1 MTPRAASRATMFAL
15 FLTLSPVLLL
25 AMRTPAQA
33 EEEFDVLSQPA
44 VPSHLASKSLIYSI
58 RKFGERYFAVGIQG
72 HILYSDDGGDTWTQ
86 AAVPV
91 RSSLLSIDFPTPEQ
105 GWAVGH
111 EGVILHSSDGGKTWV
126 KQYDGIRYA
135 REGLAFYQQ
144 LAAADPD
151 NELYAAL
158 VEEMQLAVEQGA
170 DKPFFKVKCQNDK
183 RCNAVGAYGIAV
195 VTFDGGQTWENAMY
209 RNENDNFN
217 HMFDYAPLPTPG
229 RYFIAGEAGL
239 FLIADLNERNARR
252 TYSVPWEGSFFSS
265 AATADGAIVMGGLR
279 GRMFRTSDEGD
290 TWIVVQKPETSS
302 IVAIIRLKDHRLVA
316 VGAAG
321 EVLVS
326 TDNGDTF
333 TAAAVERFGPLS
345 SVAEGPGDTLLLG
358 GLKGIKKVAL
368 PR

>member
-1 MTPRAASRATMFAL
+1 MTPRAAPRAAILVL
-15 FLTLSPVLLL
+15 FLPVWLSLW
-25 AMRTPAQA
+25 APARA
-33 EEEFDVLSQPA
+33 EEEFDVLTQAA
-44 VPSHLASKSLIYSI
+44 VPSHLASSSLIYSI
-58 RKFGERYFAVGIQG
+58 RRFGERYFAVGIQG
-72 HILYSDDGGDTWTQ
+72 HILYSDDGGDSWTQ

-91 RSSLLSIDFPTPEQ
+91 RSSLLSIDFPTPEL

-126 KQYDGIRYA
+126 KQYDGLRYA
-135 REGLAFYQQ
+135 QEGLAFYQQ
-144 LAAADPD
+144 LAAQDPD
-151 NELYAAL
+151 NELYPVL
-158 VEEMQLAVEQGA
+158 VEEMQLAIEQGA
-170 DKPFFKVKCQNDK
+170 DKPFFKVKCQNEK
-183 RCNAVGAYGIAV
+183 RCNAVGAYGISV
-195 VTFDGGQTWENAMY
+195 VTFDGGETWENSMY

-239 FLIADLNERNARR
+239 FLIADINERSARR

-279 GRMFRTSDEGD
+279 GRMFRTADEGD
-290 TWIVVQKPETSS
+290 TWIVVEKPDTSS
-302 IVAIIRLKDHRLVA
+302 IVAIIRLRDHRLVA

-326 TDNGDTF
+326 ADNGFTF
-333 TAAAVERFGPLS
+333 TPTDVERFGPLS